1 MDHGDS
7 EEYYKAEEEEI
18 EQEEPHELEKDS
30 LVGDELVELDCV
42 LVLVVRNF
50 NKYQAKHIRVEYP
63 PELRSQMN
71 WFMPTTEMCFY
82 VAKTTDKTCFTFQKK
97 SLLKDWGPIDQ
108 FRLVVENLAIDETPC
123 NIYEQDYPELRQ
135 KKKLLQEEIAQQAA

>member
-18 EQEEPHELEKDS
+18 EQEEPREVEKDI
-30 LVGDELVELDCV
+30 LLGDDVVELDCI
-42 LVLVVRNF
+42 LALVVRNF

-63 PELRSQMN
+63 PELRNQMN
-71 WFMPTTEMCFY
+71 WMMPTTEMSFY
-82 VAKTTDKTCFTFQKK
+82 IGKTTDKACFTFQKK

-108 FRLVVENLAIDETPC
+108 LKLVVENVAIDGNLC
-123 NIYEQDYPELRQ
+123 NIYEKDYPELRK